1 MVLDVGQASYSFD
14 VGWFLG
20 FRCASSYK
28 MMLISGQSVPL
39 GLLAASTLRMKC
51 FWSPY
56 ICLLASAALSDPS
69 IWSAIVAK
77 VNFFPHLV
85 AFQPM
90 LLQVS
95 GGPNRRVMNFTRHLI
110 LLFVILLLAS
120 HQKPIIDKE
129 MEVNNSELKSPQTNV
144 VCSRT

>member
-1 MVLDVGQASYSFD
+1 M
-14 VGWFLG
+14 
-20 FRCASSYK
+20 
-28 MMLISGQSVPL
+28 PL

-56 ICLLASAALSDPS
+56 ICILASAAISDPS

-77 VNFFPHLV
+77 VNSFFSGV
-85 AFQPM
+85 GKINTFFI
-90 LLQVS
+90 QVS
-95 GGPNRRVMNFTRHLI
+95 GAPNRRVMNFTRHLI

-129 MEVNNSELKSPQTNV
+129 MEVNNKNPKVLISKLPVSPP
-144 VCSRT
+144 RTSGSSTTLTQST

>member
-1 MVLDVGQASYSFD
+1 
-14 VGWFLG
+14 
-20 FRCASSYK
+20 
-28 MMLISGQSVPL
+28 MLLTSGQSVPL

-77 VNFFPHLV
+77 VSVFFPSGGRASEH
-85 AFQPM
+85 
-90 LLQVS
+90 LQVS
-95 GGPNRRVMNFTRHLI
+95 GSPNRRVMNFTRHLI

-129 MEVNNSELKSPQTNV
+129 MEVIYLIPICPLLTTAP
-144 VCSRT
+144 RT

>member
-1 MVLDVGQASYSFD
+1 M
-14 VGWFLG
+14 
-20 FRCASSYK
+20 
-28 MMLISGQSVPL
+28 PL

-56 ICLLASAALSDPS
+56 ICILASAAISDPS

-77 VNFFPHLV
+77 VNSFFSGV
-85 AFQPM
+85 GKINTFFV
-90 LLQVS
+90 QVS
-95 GGPNRRVMNFTRHLI
+95 GAPNRRVMNFTRHLI

-129 MEVNNSELKSPQTNV
+129 MEVI
-144 VCSRT
+144 

>member
-1 MVLDVGQASYSFD
+1 MDVGQVSDSFD

-20 FRCASSYK
+20 FLFASSYK

-77 VNFFPHLV
+77 VNF
-85 AFQPM
+85 
-90 LLQVS
+90 S
-95 GGPNRRVMNFTRHLI
+95 
-110 LLFVILLLAS
+110 
-120 HQKPIIDKE
+120 PIWWHFNQCLCRCLEGQIGE
-129 MEVNNSELKSPQTNV
+129 
-144 VCSRT
+144 